1 MISTNLERI
10 VVFIERAI
18 KGFGLKENGEL
29 DINQDKL
36 NVIIGSI
43 NKNTQLTEHKRQQIL
58 KGISDKT
65 IRQQI
70 ACGIKFKQHQS

>member
-1 MISTNLERI
+1 MRNKRL
-10 VVFIERAI
+10 
-18 KGFGLKENGEL
+18 GLKYGES
-29 DINQDKL
+29 DINLDKL

-43 NKNTQLTEHKRQQIL
+43 NQNTKRTERKRQQIL

-70 ACGIKFKQHQS
+70 ACGIKFK

>member
-65 IRQQI
+65 IRQQV
-70 ACGIKFKQHQS
+70 ACGIKFK